1 MDVSVLIPTHNRAHT
16 LGRALDSVL
25 AQTLPAAEIIVVD
38 DGSADGTADLLAR
51 RYPAVRC
58 LRQSNHGVS
67 HARNRAIE
75 AAGGEWLALLD
86 SDDAWLPGK
95 LARQGAA
102 LHDDPGKRL
111 CHSDEIWVR
120 NGRRVNPGAR
130 HAKQGGDIFL
140 QCLPRCVISPSAAVV
155 HRDLLREAG
164 GFDESLPACE
174 DYDLWLRI
182 CAREPVAYV
191 DEALVVKYGGH
202 ADQLSRRHWGMD
214 RFRVQALEKL
224 LRERPLGAG
233 REAAVLATLVD
244 KLQVL
249 VKGAERRDNH
259 ELLAHCRPRLAHYRE
274 RLCALQAEA

>member
-130 HAKQGGDIFL
+130 HAKAGGWIFRD
-140 QCLPRCVISPSAAVV
+140 CLPLCAISPSSALIHRSVFDAV
-155 HRDLLREAG
+155 G
-164 GFDESLPACE
+164 SFDETLPACE

-182 CAREPVAYV
+182 AARYPVLLV
-191 DEALVVKYGGH
+191 DEPLVVKHGGH
-202 ADQLSRRHWGMD
+202 ADQLSRTVRGLD
-214 RFRVQALEKL
+214 RYRIRALQKILESGALGPADRRAALEVL
-224 LRERPLGAG
+224 LEKTAIFAAGAAKRG
-233 REAAVLATLVD
+233 RVDEARRYEARAARHLAVAV
-244 KLQVL
+244 V
-249 VKGAERRDNH
+249 
-259 ELLAHCRPRLAHYRE
+259 
-274 RLCALQAEA
+274 